1 MRALITFLAAAV
13 VLFPLTANATI
24 INIPGDYPT
33 IQEGI
38 DHSSDGDTVM
48 VQPDIYFENLNF
60 NGHNVVLASLFLT
73 TGDTAYVSSTII
85 DGVLGGPV
93 ISFYHQ
99 EDSTAQ
105 VVGFTIKGG
114 ASYDGG
120 GIYCESSSPTI
131 SNNTISDNSASSDYG
146 GGGGIYCSSSSP
158 SISNNTISDN
168 SASGRYGGG
177 GGIYCSSSSPSISN
191 NTISGNSTSGT
202 HGDGGGIYCSSST
215 PRISN
220 NTISGNSA
228 SGTYGGGG
236 GIYCQS
242 SGLRITNTILWANIA
257 ANGPE
262 IYEENSS
269 LYVTYCDVQG
279 GWEGLGNID
288 CDPLFRDPAN
298 GDFQI
303 TWENYP
309 VPDTT
314 KSCCIDAG
322 DPNAPVDPDSTRAD
336 IGALYFH
343 QYGVQLVCQGL
354 SPVFCRGGR
363 FNFNLIVRNNTGSE
377 VSGMLAFGAYSDY
390 DCDPSNTLV
399 TIRRSRTYPPGVTES
414 YYFFKV
420 PNAAGPGQYSASVEG
435 TLSDYEVFCCMNTDI
450 IQCGRWRVNDNPDW
464 DLVEAD
470 RSQVSLPTM
479 TELYQNYPNP
489 FNATTVIEYVL
500 PIESYVKLEVYN
512 IHGQKVATLV
522 DSKQQAGY
530 RSVSWDASKV
540 SSGIYFYKL
549 TAGSKVFSHR
559 MMLLK

>member
-1 MRALITFLAAAV
+1 MRTLVTILVTAV
-13 VLFPLTANATI
+13 VLFPVTSLATI

-33 IQEGI
+33 IQQGI
-38 DHSSDGDTVM
+38 DHGQDGDTVL
-48 VQPDIYFENLNF
+48 VQPDIYFENPNF

-73 TGDTAYVSSTII
+73 TGDTGYVSTTII
-85 DGVLGGPV
+85 DGVIGGSV
-93 ISFYHQ
+93 IRFQHQ

-105 VVGFTIKGG
+105 VVGFTIRSGF
-114 ASYDGG
+114 ADTGG
-120 GIYCESSSPTI
+120 GIYCRSSSPTITNNTISGNSAVHYGGGISCDDSSPTISNNAICDNWAGYRGGGIYCSSSSPTI
-131 SNNTISDNSASSDYG
+131 SNNTISGNSASGTYG
-146 GGGGIYCSSSSP
+146 YGGGIYCS
-158 SISNNTISDN
+158 
-168 SASGRYGGG
+168 Y
-177 GGIYCSSSSPSISN
+177 
-191 NTISGNSTSGT
+191 
-202 HGDGGGIYCSSST
+202 ST

-236 GIYCQS
+236 GIYCVS

-257 ANGPE
+257 PNGPE

-269 LYVTYCDVQG
+269 LYVTHCDVQG

-288 CDPLFRDPAN
+288 CDPLFRDPQH

-322 DPNAPVDPDSTRAD
+322 DPNSPQDPDSTRAD

-377 VSGMLAFGAYSDY
+377 VSGMLAFAAYSDY
-390 DCDPSNTLV
+390 DCGPSNTLV
-399 TIRRSRTYPPGVTES
+399 TIRRSKTYPPGVTES

-420 PNAAGPGQYSASVEG
+420 PNAAGPGQYSASVGG
-435 TLSDYEVFCCMNTDI
+435 TLHGYELFCCMNTDI
-450 IQCGRWRVNDNPDW
+450 VQCGPWRSGGNSEW
-464 DLVEAD
+464 ELVEVD
-470 RSQVSLPTM
+470 RREFERSLPASPS
-479 TELYQNYPNP
+479 LSQCYPNP
-489 FNATTVIEYVL
+489 FNASTVIQYQL
-500 PIESYVKLEVYN
+500 PQASEVTLEVYN
-512 IHGQKVATLV
+512 VLGQKVVSLV
-522 DSKQQAGY
+522 DEKQEAGY
-530 RSVSWDASKV
+530 KSVNWDASDV
-540 SSGIYFYKL
+540 SSGLYFYKL
-549 TAGSKVFSHR
+549 TAGDFTETRR
-559 MMLLK
+559 MMLVK